1 MVQER
6 AHATD
11 QDIER
16 ILKVKDADMGL
27 FVLAMHSLMERALK
41 EKYNSDDSF
50 GDLINQYVDDY
61 KFTYGNPVDDKKRPG
76 EIFYKLS
83 GDNQKFFS
91 QLTKIYENHFLANDV
106 RHRFAFMSE
115 EKAKTTVACFLAFA
129 QAEGWDSLKT
139 IKKLEEE
146 LKEWQLHDGYQSPEL
161 KKAIA
166 EISRL
171 KSENENLAQKANELA
186 DLQNQL
192 ATISAQENLLK
203 SQLAESEAR
212 LSKKDEKLD
221 KVRQNANEQSMKFRK
236 EREEIL
242 AKLKDYEKTKQYLE
256 VLEQVAFYTKTRHDY
271 EQSII
276 TLSREQADVLNQ
288 IKVNRDFLIK
298 GAAGTGKS
306 LVLIKLLE
314 KAVNEL
320 KGELAFEDSAATNSF
335 RLLTYTKSLVKY
347 NQYVTKL
354 LNTQVSEKSITTA
367 DSFIASLLKLFFPGK
382 GFGYKYSD
390 YSAEV
395 FDNTDF
401 DGVTLF
407 TEADKFIWANCIN
420 KTKYVDEVCE
430 REGMKFPLKKA
441 DREKMWKA
449 LEAVETKL
457 ENCSSWPRNFAAK
470 KIAERLEA
478 GGLIAGELTADGTEV
493 ASVMAEYS
501 FVDEAQDLPP
511 VILSVIKKATK
522 RAVFL
527 AGDSDQTIYT
537 KGFNWNRSGID
548 VQGRTK
554 ILKTNFR
561 NTAQIHEYAEKYRS
575 SFTHKDST
583 TMPDA
588 FRPGPP
594 VQHIVAKN
602 NEDVKNQIVEQ
613 VKLLMNALNYAEEN
627 ICIIANTKE
636 KLKALQELLDKK
648 LGVESNIVE
657 DYFDFESTGGIRLCT
672 MQNCKGLDFPVV
684 LFLADHRVR
693 GAEEK
698 SFYDEETF
706 MMQQFNMVYVAL
718 TRAMEM
724 LYVYTIQGSEFEPF
738 KRLS

>member
-1 MVQER
+1 MAQNR
-6 AHATD
+6 AHVTD
-11 QDIER
+11 DDIER
-16 ILKVKDADMGL
+16 LLRVKDADMGL

-50 GDLINQYVDDY
+50 GDLINQYVNDY
-61 KFTYGNPVDDKKRPG
+61 KFTHGNPVDDNKRPG

-83 GDNQKFFS
+83 GDNQRLFS

-146 LKEWQLHDGYQSPEL
+146 LKDWQTHGSYQSPEL

-171 KSENENLAQKANELA
+171 KSENENLAQKANEMA

-192 ATISAQENLLK
+192 ETISARERLLK
-203 SQLAESEAR
+203 SELAEKEAS

-221 KVRQNANEQSMKFRK
+221 KVRQNANDQYMKFRK

-242 AKLKDYEKTKQYLE
+242 AKLKDYEQTKQYLE

-276 TLSREQADVLNQ
+276 TLSREQSDILNQ
-288 IKVNRDFLIK
+288 INVNKDFLIK

-306 LVLIKLLE
+306 LVLIKTLE

-320 KGELAFEDSAATNSF
+320 KGELSFEEAAAKAF

-347 NQYVTKL
+347 NQYVTRL
-354 LNTQVSEKSITTA
+354 LKTDVPEDSITTA
-367 DSFIASLLKLFFPGK
+367 DSFIYTLLKKFFPQK
-382 GFGYKYSD
+382 SF
-390 YSAEV
+390 V
-395 FDNTDF
+395 FDFRKLPADIFENSDF
-401 DGVTLF
+401 TGGDLF
-407 TEADKFIWANCIN
+407 TEAQNFIWANCI
-420 KTKYVDEVCE
+420 TKKQYVDEVCE
-430 REGMKFPLKKA
+430 REGMKLPLKKS
-441 DREKMWKA
+441 DREKMWNA
-449 LEAVETKL
+449 LEAAEPKL
-457 ENCSSWPRNFAAK
+457 EAQNLWPRNFAAK
-470 KIAERLEA
+470 KISERLET
-478 GGLIAGELTADGTEV
+478 GGAEV
-493 ASVMAEYS
+493 DSVMAEYS

-527 AGDSDQTIYT
+527 AGDSDQSIYT

-548 VQGRTK
+548 IQGRTK

-561 NTAQIHEYAEKYRS
+561 NTAQIHEYAEKYRAT
-575 SFTHKDST
+575 FAHKDNT
-583 TMPDA
+583 TKPDA

-594 VQHIVAKN
+594 VEHIIAKN
-602 NEDVKNQIVEQ
+602 NEDAKNQIIEQ
-613 VKLLMNALNYAEEN
+613 IKLLMNALNYAEEN
-627 ICIIANTKE
+627 ICIIANTNK
-636 KLKALQELLDKK
+636 KLEELKTLLDKK
-648 LGVESNIVE
+648 LGIEASII
-657 DYFDFESTGGIRLCT
+657 DDDFDFETTGGVRLCT
-672 MQNCKGLDFPVV
+672 MQKCKGLDFPVV
-684 LFLADHRVR
+684 LFLADHRAR
-693 GAEEK
+693 GAEEG
-698 SFYDEETF
+698 SVYDEETF
-706 MMQQFNMVYVAL
+706 MSQQFNMVYVAL

-724 LYVYTIQGSEFEPF
+724 LYVYTVQGSEFEPF
-738 KRLS
+738 KRLSD

>member
-1 MVQER
+1 MAQER

-50 GDLINQYVDDY
+50 GDLINQYVNDY
-61 KFTYGNPVDDKKRPG
+61 KFTHGNPVDDNKRPG

-83 GDNQKFFS
+83 GDKQKLFS
-91 QLTKIYENHFLANDV
+91 QLTKIYENHFLSNKV
-106 RHRFAFMSE
+106 RHRFEFISE

-139 IKKLEEE
+139 IKELAEE
-146 LKEWQLHDGYQSPEL
+146 LNDWQSHSSYQSPEL

-171 KSENENLAQKANELA
+171 KSENENLAQKANEMA
-186 DLQNQL
+186 DLENQL
-192 ATISAQENLLK
+192 ETISARERLL
-203 SQLAESEAR
+203 QADLAESEAR

-242 AKLKDYEKTKQYLE
+242 SKLKDYEQTKQYLE

-276 TLSREQADVLNQ
+276 TLSQEQSEVLKQ
-288 IKVNRDFLIK
+288 INVNRDFLIK

-306 LVLIKLLE
+306 LVLIKTLE

-320 KGELAFEDSAATNSF
+320 KGQLAFEELAAANSF
-335 RLLTYTKSLVKY
+335 RMLTYTKSLVKY

-354 LNTQVSEKSITTA
+354 LKTEVSEKSITTA
-367 DSFIASLLKLFFPGK
+367 DSFIASLLKLFFPEK
-382 GFGYKYSD
+382 HFGYNYSD
-390 YSAEV
+390 FPADV
-395 FDNTDF
+395 FDNAEF
-401 DGVTLF
+401 GGAALF
-407 TEADKFIWANCIN
+407 TEAEKFIWANCIN
-420 KTKYVDEVCE
+420 RAKYVDEVCD

-441 DREKMWKA
+441 DRLAMWSA
-449 LEAVETKL
+449 LEAAEAKL
-457 ENCSSWPRNFAAK
+457 EGQNLWPRNFAAK
-470 KIAERLEA
+470 KIIERLEA
-478 GGLIAGELTADGTEV
+478 GGEKVD
-493 ASVMAEYS
+493 SVMAEYS

-511 VILSVIKKATK
+511 AILAVIKKTTK

-575 SFTHKDST
+575 RFTHKDST

-594 VQHIVAKN
+594 VEHIVAKN

-648 LGVESNIVE
+648 LGLESNIVE
-657 DYFDFESTGGIRLCT
+657 DYFDFERVGGIRLCT

-698 SFYDEETF
+698 SAYDEETF

-738 KRLS
+738 KRLA

>member
-1 MVQER
+1 MAQVKIL
-6 AHATD
+6 ATD

-16 ILKVKDADMGL
+16 ILKVKNADLGL

-41 EKYNSDDSF
+41 EKFNSDDSF

-61 KFTYGNPVDDKKRPG
+61 KFTHGKPVDDNKRPG

-83 GDNQKFFS
+83 GDNQKLFS
-91 QLTKIYENHFLANDV
+91 QLTKIYENHYLANDV
-106 RHRFAFMSE
+106 RHEFAFISE

-139 IKKLEEE
+139 IKELEKE
-146 LKEWQLHDGYQSPEL
+146 LKDWQSHSSYQSPEL

-171 KSENENLAQKANELA
+171 KSENENLAQKANEMA
-186 DLQNQL
+186 DLENQL

-203 SQLAESEAR
+203 TQLAESEAR

-221 KVRQNANEQSMKFRK
+221 KVRQNANDQYMKFRK

-242 AKLKDYEKTKQYLE
+242 AKLKDYEQTKQYLE

-276 TLSREQADVLNQ
+276 TLSREQSEVLNQ
-288 IKVNRDFLIK
+288 INVNKDFLIK

-306 LVLIKLLE
+306 LVLIKTLE

-320 KGELAFEDSAATNSF
+320 KSQLAFEDLAAANSF
-335 RLLTYTKSLVKY
+335 RMLTYTKSLVKY

-354 LNTQVSEKSITTA
+354 LKTEVSEKSITTA
-367 DSFIASLLKLFFPGK
+367 DSFIASLLRMFFPEK
-382 GFGYKYSD
+382 RFGYNYSD
-390 YSAEV
+390 FPADL
-395 FDNTDF
+395 FDNKEF
-401 DGVTLF
+401 GGAALF
-407 TEADKFIWANCIN
+407 TEAEKFIWANCIN
-420 KTKYVDEVCE
+420 RAKYVDEVCD

-441 DREKMWKA
+441 DRLAMWSA
-449 LEAVETKL
+449 LEAAEAKL
-457 ENCSSWPRNFAAK
+457 EGQNLWPRNFAAK
-470 KIAERLEA
+470 KIMERLEA
-478 GGLIAGELTADGTEV
+478 GGEKVD
-493 ASVMAEYS
+493 SVMAEYS

-511 VILSVIKKATK
+511 VVLAVIKKTTK

-548 VQGRTK
+548 VQGHTK

-575 SFTHKDST
+575 SFTHKDGT

-594 VQHIVAKN
+594 VEHIIAKDSN
-602 NEDVKNQIVEQ
+602 DAKNQIVEQ

-636 KLKALQELLDKK
+636 KLKSIQELLDKR
-648 LGVESNIVE
+648 LGIESNIVE
-657 DYFDFESTGGIRLCT
+657 DYFDFERTGGVRLCT

-684 LFLADHRVR
+684 LFFADHRIR

-698 SFYDEETF
+698 SAYDEETY

-724 LYVYTIQGSEFEPF
+724 LYVYTVQGSEYEPF
-738 KRLS
+738 KSLAGA

>member
-1 MVQER
+1 MAQER
-6 AHATD
+6 VHATD

-50 GDLINQYVDDY
+50 GDLINQYVNDY
-61 KFTYGNPVDDKKRPG
+61 KFTHGNPVDDNKRPG

-83 GDNQKFFS
+83 GDKQKLFS
-91 QLTKIYENHFLANDV
+91 QLTKIYENHFLSNKV
-106 RHRFAFMSE
+106 RHRFEFISE

-139 IKKLEEE
+139 IKELAEE
-146 LKEWQLHDGYQSPEL
+146 LNDWQSHSSYQSPEL

-171 KSENENLAQKANELA
+171 KSENENLAQKANEMA
-186 DLQNQL
+186 DLENQL
-192 ATISAQENLLK
+192 ETISAREKLLQ
-203 SQLAESEAR
+203 SELAESEAR

-242 AKLKDYEKTKQYLE
+242 SKLTDYEQTKQYLE

-276 TLSREQADVLNQ
+276 TLSQEQSDVLNQ
-288 IKVNRDFLIK
+288 INVNKDFLIK

-306 LVLIKLLE
+306 LVLIKTLE

-320 KGELAFEDSAATNSF
+320 KSELTFEDLAAANSF
-335 RLLTYTKSLVKY
+335 RMLTYTKSLVKY

-354 LNTQVSEKSITTA
+354 LKTEVSEKSITTA
-367 DSFIASLLKLFFPGK
+367 DSFIASLLKLFFPEK
-382 GFGYKYSD
+382 HFGYNYSD
-390 YSAEV
+390 FPADV
-395 FDNTDF
+395 FDNAEF
-401 DGVTLF
+401 GGAALF
-407 TEADKFIWANCIN
+407 TEAEKFIWANCIN
-420 KTKYVDEVCE
+420 RAKYVDEVCD

-441 DREKMWKA
+441 DRLAMWSA
-449 LEAVETKL
+449 LEAAEAKL
-457 ENCSSWPRNFAAK
+457 EGQNLWPRNFAAK
-470 KIAERLEA
+470 KIIERLEA
-478 GGLIAGELTADGTEV
+478 GGEKVD
-493 ASVMAEYS
+493 SVMAEYS

-511 VILSVIKKATK
+511 AILAVIKKTTK

-594 VQHIVAKN
+594 VEHIVARN

-648 LGVESNIVE
+648 LGLESNIVE
-657 DYFDFESTGGIRLCT
+657 DYFDFERVGGIRLCT

-698 SFYDEETF
+698 SAYDEETF

-738 KRLS
+738 TRLV

>member
-1 MVQER
+1 MAQER

-61 KFTYGNPVDDKKRPG
+61 KFIHGTPVDDNKRPG

-83 GDNQKFFS
+83 GDKQKLFS
-91 QLTKIYENHFLANDV
+91 QLTKIYENHFLSNKV
-106 RHRFAFMSE
+106 RHRFEFISE

-139 IKKLEEE
+139 IKELAEE
-146 LKEWQLHDGYQSPEL
+146 LNDWQSHSSYQSPEL

-171 KSENENLAQKANELA
+171 KSENENLAQKANEMA
-186 DLQNQL
+186 DLENQL
-192 ATISAQENLLK
+192 ETISAREKLLQ
-203 SQLAESEAR
+203 SELAESEAR

-221 KVRQNANEQSMKFRK
+221 KIRQNANEQSMKFRK

-242 AKLKDYEKTKQYLE
+242 AKLKDYEQTKQYLE

-276 TLSREQADVLNQ
+276 TLSQEQSEVLKQ
-288 IKVNRDFLIK
+288 INVNRDFLIK

-306 LVLIKLLE
+306 LVLIKTLE

-320 KGELAFEDSAATNSF
+320 KSELTFEDLAAANSF
-335 RLLTYTKSLVKY
+335 RMLTYTKSLVKY

-354 LNTQVSEKSITTA
+354 LKTEVSEKSITTA
-367 DSFIASLLKLFFPGK
+367 DSFMSSLLKKFFPMKSFAYHFKDIPADIFANGEFS
-382 GFGYKYSD
+382 GE
-390 YSAEV
+390 A
-395 FDNTDF
+395 
-401 DGVTLF
+401 LF
-407 TEADKFIWANCIN
+407 TEAQNFIWANCI
-420 KTKYVDEVCE
+420 TKAQYVDEVCE
-430 REGMKFPLKKA
+430 REGMKFPLKKS
-441 DREKMWKA
+441 DRLAMWNA
-449 LEAVETKL
+449 LEAVEAKL
-457 ENCSSWPRNFAAK
+457 EAQNLWPRNFAAK
-470 KIAERLEA
+470 KIAEKLEA
-478 GGLIAGELTADGTEV
+478 GGAEV
-493 ASVMAEYS
+493 NEVMAEYS

-527 AGDSDQTIYT
+527 AGDSDQSIYT

-548 VQGRTK
+548 IQGRTK

-594 VQHIVAKN
+594 VEHIVAKN
-602 NEDVKNQIVEQ
+602 NDDAKNQIVEQ

-648 LGVESNIVE
+648 LGLESNIVE
-657 DYFDFESTGGIRLCT
+657 DYFDFERIGGIRLCT

-698 SFYDEETF
+698 SAYDEETF

-724 LYVYTIQGSEFEPF
+724 LYVYTIQGSEYEPF
-738 KRLS
+738 KRLA

>member
-1 MVQER
+1 MAQER

-61 KFTYGNPVDDKKRPG
+61 KFTHGNPIDDNKRPG

-83 GDNQKFFS
+83 GDKQKLFS
-91 QLTKIYENHFLANDV
+91 QLTKIYENHFLSNKV
-106 RHRFAFMSE
+106 RHRFEFISE

-139 IKKLEEE
+139 IKELAEE
-146 LKEWQLHDGYQSPEL
+146 LNDWQSHSSYQSPEL

-171 KSENENLAQKANELA
+171 KSENENLAQKANEMA
-186 DLQNQL
+186 DLENRL
-192 ATISAQENLLK
+192 ATISAQENLLRT
-203 SQLAESEAR
+203 QLAEKEAS

-221 KVRQNANEQSMKFRK
+221 KVRQNANEQYMKFRQ

-242 AKLKDYEKTKQYLE
+242 AKLKDYEQTKQYLE

-276 TLSREQADVLNQ
+276 TLSREQAEVLNQ
-288 IKVNRDFLIK
+288 INVNKDFLIK
-298 GAAGTGKS
+298 GSAGTGKS
-306 LVLIKLLE
+306 LVLIKMLE
-314 KAVNEL
+314 KSVNEL
-320 KGELAFEDSAATNSF
+320 KGQLDFDDAAAKSF

-347 NQYVTKL
+347 NQYVTRL
-354 LNTQVSEKSITTA
+354 LKTDVPEESITTA
-367 DSFIASLLKLFFPGK
+367 DSFIYTLLKKFFPEK
-382 GFGYKYSD
+382 SF
-390 YSAEV
+390 V
-395 FDNTDF
+395 FDFKKLPADIFDNSDF
-401 DGVTLF
+401 TREEIF
-407 TEADKFIWANCIN
+407 TEAQNFIWANCI
-420 KTKYVDEVCE
+420 TKKQYVDEVCE
-430 REGMKFPLKKA
+430 REGMKFPLKKS
-441 DREKMWKA
+441 DREKMWNA
-449 LEAVETKL
+449 LEVVEEKL
-457 ENCSSWPRNFAAK
+457 EAQNLWPRNFAAK
-470 KIAERLEA
+470 KISEKLGA
-478 GGLIAGELTADGTEV
+478 GGEV
-493 ASVMAEYS
+493 AGSDDAASALAEYS

-527 AGDSDQTIYT
+527 AGDSDQSIYT

-548 VQGRTK
+548 IQGRTK

-561 NTAQIHEYAEKYRS
+561 NTAQIHEYAEKYRAT
-575 SFTHKDST
+575 FAHKDNT

-594 VQHIVAKN
+594 VEHIVAKN
-602 NEDVKNQIVEQ
+602 NEDAKNQIIEQ
-613 VKLLMNALNYAEEN
+613 VKLLMNALSYAEEN
-627 ICIIANTKE
+627 ICIIANTNK
-636 KLKALQELLDKK
+636 KLEELKDLLDKK
-648 LGVESNIVE
+648 LGIEANII
-657 DYFDFESTGGIRLCT
+657 DDNFDFERTAGVRLCT
-672 MQNCKGLDFPVV
+672 MQKCKGLDFPVV
-684 LFLADHRVR
+684 LFLADHRAR
-693 GAEEK
+693 GAEEG
-698 SFYDEETF
+698 SVYDEETF
-706 MMQQFNMVYVAL
+706 MSQQFNMVYVAL

-724 LYVYTIQGSEFEPF
+724 LYVYTVQGSEFEPF
-738 KRLS
+738 TRLA

>member
-1 MVQER
+1 MAQEK
-6 AHATD
+6 ALATD

-16 ILKVKDADMGL
+16 ILRVKDADLGL

-50 GDLINQYVDDY
+50 GDLINQYVNDY
-61 KFTYGNPVDDKKRPG
+61 KFTHGNPVDDNKRPG

-83 GDNQKFFS
+83 GDKQKLFS
-91 QLTKIYENHFLANDV
+91 QLTKIYENHYLANEV
-106 RHRFAFMSE
+106 RHEFAFMTE

-129 QAEGWDSLKT
+129 QAEGWDSLRT
-139 IKKLEEE
+139 IKELEAE
-146 LKEWQLHDGYQSPEL
+146 LKDWQSHSGYQSPEL

-171 KSENENLAQKANELA
+171 KSENENLAQKANEMA
-186 DLQNQL
+186 DLENRL
-192 ATISAQENLLK
+192 ATISAQENLLR

-221 KVRQNANEQSMKFRK
+221 KVRQNANEQNMKFRK

-242 AKLKDYEKTKQYLE
+242 EKLKDYEQTKQYLE

-276 TLSREQADVLNQ
+276 TLSQEQSDVLNQ
-288 IKVNRDFLIK
+288 INVNKDFLIK

-306 LVLIKLLE
+306 LVLIKTLE

-320 KGELAFEDSAATNSF
+320 KGELDFDDDAAAADRNAF

-354 LNTQVSEKSITTA
+354 LKTEVSEKSITTA
-367 DSFIASLLKLFFPGK
+367 DSFIAALLKLFFPGK

-390 YSAEV
+390 YPASV
-395 FDNTDF
+395 FDNADF
-401 DGVTLF
+401 GGTALF
-407 TEADKFIWANCIN
+407 TEAEKFIWANCI
-420 KTKYVDEVCE
+420 TRAQYVDDVCE

-441 DREKMWKA
+441 DREKMWNA
-449 LEAVETKL
+449 LEAAEEKL
-457 ENCSSWPRNFAAK
+457 EELNIWPRNFAAK

-478 GGLIAGELTADGTEV
+478 GGAGGSEV
-493 ASVMAEYS
+493 ASVMVEYS

-511 VILSVIKKATK
+511 VILSVIKKSTK

-561 NTAQIHEYAEKYRS
+561 NTSQIHEYAEKYRS

-594 VQHIVAKN
+594 VEHIVAKN
-602 NEDVKNQIVEQ
+602 NEDVKNQILEQ

-648 LGVESNIVE
+648 LGLESNIVE
-657 DYFDFESTGGIRLCT
+657 DYFDFEGTGGIRLCT

-684 LFLADHRVR
+684 LFLADHRIR
-693 GAEEK
+693 GADEK
-698 SFYDEETF
+698 SAYDEETF
-706 MMQQFNMVYVAL
+706 MMQQFNMVYVTL

-724 LYVYTIQGSEFEPF
+724 LYIYTIQGSEFEPF
-738 KRLS
+738 TRLA